1 VFKMYGNSHQS
12 VCSKLYILVDVL
24 PQTHLGLVTHQWGGG
39 DSVKEENIVF
49 VPFRVGSLSKV
60 WQKKEETAI
69 VSRECSEAITV

>member
-1 VFKMYGNSHQS
+1 MFYLKHIWDLSPTSG
-12 VCSKLYILVDVL
+12 
-24 PQTHLGLVTHQWGGG
+24 GGG